1 MITTH
6 CAPRDNPAIKI
17 YAPDSP
23 YLQTSPQMYLESKRF
38 MRFFLTYAASVCVTT
53 CLALPAFAAPAQKTP
68 TQKTP
73 MPAGTAASASS
84 LGTTP
89 LDRGFYD
96 MYNLDFPQAHQQFA
110 TWMAAH
116 PDDPMGPVCD
126 AAAYLFTEFH
136 RLGVL
141 DVQLFAEDN
150 NFENRNKNVPDPA
163 IKVAFDQRLDQANHL
178 ADAVLAK
185 SPQDTRALFVKTLA
199 NGLHGD
205 YAQMIEKRDFA
216 GLQYTKAASQYAD
229 QLLKIDP
236 QHYDAYLAIGLE
248 NYILGLKP
256 APVRWLLNLA
266 GAQTNSVVGKQ
277 DMQLAATKGHYL
289 APFARL
295 LLAVAA
301 LRDHDKTKAKELL
314 SSLATEFPNNPLY
327 ARQLAKI
334 Q

>member
-1 MITTH
+1 MGTLQKKFSCSLAACCLLI
-6 CAPRDNPAIKI
+6 A
-17 YAPDSP
+17 SP
-23 YLQTSPQMYLESKRF
+23 VMML
-38 MRFFLTYAASVCVTT
+38 
-53 CLALPAFAAPAQKTP
+53 AQKPSTAP
-68 TQKTP
+68 TTV
-73 MPAGTAASASS
+73 PAYSALGNTA
-84 LGTTP
+84 
-89 LDRGFYD
+89 LDHGFYD
-96 MYNLDFPQAHQQFA
+96 MYNLDFDQAHQQFA
-110 TWMAAH
+110 AWMSAH
-116 PDDPMGPVCD
+116 PEDPMGPVCD

-141 DVQLFAEDN
+141 DVALFADDN
-150 NFENRNKNVPDPA
+150 NFVNRNKNSADPT
-163 IKVAFDQRLDQANHL
+163 IKVAFEKRLDQANHL

-185 SPQDTRALFVKTLA
+185 SPQDPRALFVKTLA

-216 GLQYTKAASQYAD
+216 GLQYTKAASMYAD

-236 QHYDAYLAIGLE
+236 QHYDAYLAVGLE

-256 APVRWLLNLA
+256 APVRWILNLA
-266 GAQTNSVVGKQ
+266 GAQTNSVLGKQ
-277 DMQLAATKGHYL
+277 DMELAATKGHYL

-314 SSLATEFPNNPLY
+314 TSLATEFPNNPLY
-327 ARQLAKI
+327 SRQLAKI